1 MGSALIGTACLI
13 ATGLTDQWATGDFL
27 ASQALQAVGQ
37 SLALTSLVVLIAR
50 SITPAEAVA
59 IGTFMQASRMFGGE
73 VGVAFM
79 ETLIRVR
86 EQIHSNLLGLHVE
99 AQDDLTIDRLLAYG
113 RVLGSR
119 DASDGTMQPMK
130 LLANAVARQASVL
143 AYIDGF
149 LAAAVAAVICWILA
163 AFVPRPAAR

>member
-1 MGSALIGTACLI
+1 MIGTACLI

-50 SITPAEAVA
+50 SITPTEAVA
-59 IGTFMQASRMFGGE
+59 IGTFMQTSRMFGGE

-79 ETLIRVR
+79 ETFVRVR
-86 EQIHSNLLGLHVE
+86 EQIHSNLLGLHVQ

-119 DASDGTMQPMK
+119 VSDASDGTMQAMK
-130 LLANAVARQASVL
+130 LLANSVARQASVL